1 MFKVMGAEQ
10 FEDTLLVT
18 PMADGKRWRVAQT
31 FRYETDAGLLVEI
44 PTGFTTDF
52 ASVPRFLWPIVPPFG
67 KYTRAATVHDWLYDQ
82 HRKGLAH
89 YSKAYADAVF
99 LEALQDC
106 GCGWWTST
114 VMWLGVR
121 IGGRRAWKGKP

>member
-1 MFKVMGAEQ
+1 MFKVLGAEQ
-10 FEDTLLVT
+10 FEDALLVT
-18 PMADGKRWRVAQT
+18 PMADGTRWKVAQAFHYT
-31 FRYETDAGLLVEI
+31 NDAGGIIEV
-44 PTGFTTDF
+44 PAGFVTDF

-82 HRKGLAH
+82 HRKGKAH
-89 YSKAYADAVF
+89 YSKAYADAIF

-106 GCGWWTST
+106 GCSWWTST

-121 IGGRRAWKGKP
+121 IGGRRAWKGTP